1 MEPMPV
7 AAWRTNPNPPGNK
20 PACWPWW
27 VSLISA
33 FNRHLRQSV
42 NQTPHLNQSNKHQAP
57 SQEPSQN
64 QNRIRNQ
71 NQLQNNHRSH
81 KLQHQQSLNRSSALQ
96 HQNPWRP
103 QSQRLLQRCPLRLIS
118 F

>member
-33 FNRHLRQSV
+33 FNRHQRQSV
-42 NQTPHLNQSNKHQAP
+42 NQKQHLYQSNKHQTP
-57 SQEPSQN
+57 TEKPSQN
-64 QNRIRNQ
+64 QNRNPI
-71 NQLQNNHRSH
+71 QLQNNRSH
-81 KLQHQQSLNRSSALQ
+81 KLQYRQSLNRSSAQQ
-96 HQNPWRP
+96 HQNPRRP
-103 QSQRLLQRCPLRLIS
+103 QNQVLLQRCPL
-118 F
+118 

>member
-33 FNRHLRQSV
+33 FNRHDRQSV
-42 NQTPHLNQSNKHQAP
+42 NQKPLLNQRNKHQAP
-57 SQEPSQN
+57 TQKPSQN
-64 QNRIRNQ
+64 QNRNPI
-71 NQLQNNHRSH
+71 QLQNNRSH
-81 KLQHQQSLNRSSALQ
+81 KLRQHQSLNRSSVLQ